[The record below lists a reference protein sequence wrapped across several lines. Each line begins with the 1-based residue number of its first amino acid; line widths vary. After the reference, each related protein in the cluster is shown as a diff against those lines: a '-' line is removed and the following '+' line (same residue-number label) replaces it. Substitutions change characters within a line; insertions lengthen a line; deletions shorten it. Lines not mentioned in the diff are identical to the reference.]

1 MEVAGYI
8 VVDSTEKQ
16 RGQFQ
21 QCEGEDLQHKLGEL
35 PKGSKSI
42 SGARLKLSE
51 ENEKRQFRRGCLV
64 DAG

>member
-21 QCEGEDLQHKLGEL
+21 QCEGEDLQHKR
-35 PKGSKSI
+35 GSCPRVQRVLVVQ
-42 SGARLKLSE
+42 AE
-51 ENEKRQFRRGCLV
+51 VERRE
-64 DAG
+64 